1 MSNIPVTVLSGYLGA
16 GKTTMMNYLLNNR
29 DGKKIAV
36 IVNDMSEINIDAQL
50 IKDGSFSRTTEQL
63 VELTN
68 GCICCTLRDDLL
80 KEVKKLATSGHL
92 DGILIESTG
101 ISEPIPVAQTFT
113 YEDAESGIDLTKF
126 CTLDAMVTVVDANRF
141 WEDYESGETLLERQQ
156 TDDEHDTRD
165 VSDLLVDQIEFANI
179 LCITKTDLVTDEY
192 VETLQAFLTK
202 MNPDAEQYIVH
213 NGEIDPTLIFN
224 RQLFDFDKA
233 SEGAGWIKEL
243 NEEHVPETDEYGISS
258 FVYKRRK
265 PFHPERWEAWLRAF
279 PDEVVRAK
287 GFFWL
292 ATRNMV
298 GIMSQAGSSIQ
309 FQGAGEWVADLSPA
323 EQQAAFADDPT
334 LKQRWDDTYGDRQTE
349 LVIIGLQL
357 DRAKIEAQLDECLV
371 TDEELHEDWNT
382 FTDNLP
388 PFVVHQ

>member
-80 KEVKKLATSGHL
+80 QEVKKLATSGHL

-156 TDDEHDTRD
+156 TDDEYDTRD

-213 NGEIDPTLIFN
+213 NGEIDPTRIFN

-279 PDEVVRAK
+279 PNEIVRAK

-309 FQGAGEWVADLSPA
+309 FQGAGEWVADLSPD

-357 DRAKIEAQLDECLV
+357 DRAKIEAQLDACLV
-371 TDEELHEDWNT
+371 TDEELYEDWNT